1 MKQAY
6 RKYKFET
13 MKIKLFF
20 LFLLLACNGFA
31 QKLKTKNVVLV
42 SLDGYRW
49 RELFQGADSSL
60 LFNKKYT
67 KDSAWTVQKYWA
79 ATPAERREKLM
90 PFTWNYIAKKGQ
102 IYGNRNLGNKVDLRN
117 TYWFSYPG
125 RSETWTGYFD
135 SSLNSNDKIDNPNE
149 NVMEFINRQKG
160 FKGKVAAFASWDVVA
175 WILNRNRN
183 GMLVNIWSE
192 DVKGPNLTP
201 QQKEANAFQHMMPE
215 IWGKGERL
223 DVSTYAMSKAYLM
236 AQHPRLFYMDLGD
249 LDGYAHDGQYN
260 QYLDGA
266 YKTDL
271 MIKDLWAYLQ
281 KDPFYTDQTTLII
294 CTDHGRGEG
303 SKWTSHG
310 TSAPHSNETFLMV
323 MGPDTKPS
331 GEVKTAGQIYQDQ
344 FAQTIAN
351 LLGFQF
357 AASHPVGEAV
367 KSVIH

>member
-1 MKQAY
+1 MKC
-6 RKYKFET
+6 
-13 MKIKLFF
+13 KLFF
-20 LFLLLACNGFA
+20 IFFFLALACDGLA
-31 QKLKTKNVVLV
+31 QKPKTKNVIVI

-79 ATPAERREKLM
+79 ATVTERREKLM
-90 PFTWNYIAKKGQ
+90 PFTWSHIAKKGQ
-102 IYGNRNLGNKVDLRN
+102 LYGNRSLGNNVDLKN

-135 SSLNSNDKIDNPNE
+135 TTLNSNDKIDNPNE

-160 FKGKVAAFASWDVVA
+160 FEGKTAAFASWDVVA

-183 GMLVNIWSE
+183 GITVNIWGE
-192 DVKGPNLTP
+192 DVKGAHLTAM
-201 QQKEANAFQHMMPE
+201 QKEANAFQHMMPDT
-215 IWGKGERL
+215 WGQGERL
-223 DVSTYAMSKAYLM
+223 DVSTYAMSKAYIA

-249 LDGYAHDGQYN
+249 LDCYAHDGQYN
-260 QYLDGA
+260 HYLDA
-266 YKTDL
+266 ANKTDR
-271 MIKDLWAYLQ
+271 MIKDLWDYLQ
-281 KDPFYTDQTTLII
+281 NDPFYKDQTTLIV

-310 TSAPHSNETFLMV
+310 TSAPHSNETFMVV
-323 MGPDTKPS
+323 MGPDSKPL

-351 LLGFQF
+351 LLGFHF
-357 AASHPVGEAV
+357 TAKHPVGKAV
-367 KSVIH
+367 KSVLK